1 MPHSLT
7 VRHGVYVDS
16 VALMQVSTEVKTTPG
31 VDDALIGMGSAL
43 NLDLI
48 LAAGFDIAEEVTAND
63 LLIALRAHSEEDL
76 AAGLAAVDVA
86 FDKLASA
93 AHESTGPGGSVQP
106 ALTVESA
113 LDRSGSGLTL
123 VSVPGENAGIETL
136 AALDSGSSV
145 LLFSDNVELSTEIE
159 LKTRAAEH
167 DLIVMGPDCGTA
179 IISGVGLGFANDVRR
194 GSFGIIA
201 ASGTGA
207 QQVSVLLDA
216 AGVGVSHLIGTGGRD
231 LSSEVGGISARQA
244 LRALAAD
251 PETEQ
256 ILVVSKPADATV
268 VAEIETLAKQ
278 LGVSVTWAVL
288 GPESPSL
295 TVGVES
301 VLGAAGVTVPQW
313 PSWGVSDSTTTRSG
327 SLIGLFCGGTM
338 ADEAMLISRSALGPI
353 SSNIPLP
360 GAPRVSGTS
369 TSVAT
374 HTVLDFGDDE
384 MTRGRAHPMI
394 DPSIRLQAIRDLGP
408 SAGVLLLDLVLGHG
422 AHKDPADD
430 LATAITEA
438 KSAAAAQGESLPVV
452 VSLIGTNSDPQ
463 DFSGALEALVTAG
476 AEVFLS
482 NAEASLRAL
491 AHLGHQATTDPAQ
504 VGTSDSPVT
513 LTGVASSTA
522 PAASAP
528 TSAASAAPASSSAT
542 TGEATLSGLLESAP
556 SVVSVGLGLFA
567 EELRAQ
573 AVTVAEV
580 PWKPAFG
587 DPAPLYA
594 AMADPRRQTANAEAL
609 ERMLA
614 AGAEVVGLRP
624 ARECLG
630 LGNDE
635 FLHAGPPLD
644 WDRASGPMRGA
655 LAGAVVFEG
664 LTETL
669 EEAEAGL
676 ASGRFS
682 FSPCHSRD
690 TVGPM
695 AGVVSA
701 SMWMFELVD
710 PIHGNR
716 AYCTL
721 NEGLGKVLRYG
732 ANNEEVLTR
741 LRWMRDVLGPVLGAA
756 VAATGPLDTKNYVTQ
771 MLQSGDEGHN
781 RNRTAT
787 LLFLRDIMPKL
798 FTLDF
803 PTRDL
808 AEVARFLGENDYFAL
823 NLVMPTCKL
832 AMAAAKGVPGSTLV
846 VTMARNGTDFGIQLS
861 GTDDQW
867 YTGPAQIAEGLY
879 LGSYGIEDAN
889 PDIGD
894 SAITE
899 TAGIGGLAMAAA
911 PAVVRLVG
919 GDVAFAVDTSRRM
932 YEITLGEHPQHQI
945 PVLEFRGVPSGI
957 DLVKVLRTQ
966 VLPQINTGMAGKVAG
981 VGQVGAGLVTP
992 PAECF
997 TSAIEGLSAARS

>member
-1 MPHSLT
+1 MPRSLT

-31 VDDALIGMGSAL
+31 VDDALIGMASEL

-48 LAAGFDIAEEVTAND
+48 RGAGFDIAEEVTPND
-63 LLIALRAHSEEDL
+63 LIIAIRAQSE
-76 AAGLAAVDVA
+76 AALSDGSDAVDVA
-86 FDKLASA
+86 FDRLAA
-93 AHESTGPGGSVQP
+93 AARESTGPGGSVQP

-113 LDRSGSGLTL
+113 LAGSDAGLTL
-123 VSVPGENAGIETL
+123 VSVPGESAGIETL

-145 LLFSDNVELSTEIE
+145 LLFSDNVDVSTEVE
-159 LKTRAAEH
+159 LKTRAAER

-179 IISGVGLGFANDVRR
+179 IISGVGLGFANEVRR
-194 GSFGIIA
+194 GTFGIIA

-216 AGVGVSHLIGTGGRD
+216 AGAGVSHLIGTGGRD
-231 LSSEVGGISARQA
+231 LSHEVGGLSARQA
-244 LRALAAD
+244 LRALAVDA
-251 PETEQ
+251 ETEQ
-256 ILVVSKPADATV
+256 VIVVSKPADAEV
-268 VAEIETLAKQ
+268 IAEIEDLAAE
-278 LGVSVTWAVL
+278 LEVRVNWAIL
-288 GPESPSL
+288 GPDSPSL
-295 TVGVES
+295 TAAVETALS
-301 VLGAAGVTVPQW
+301 TADFNVPEW
-313 PSWGVSDSTTTRSG
+313 PHWGVSEPAGALTG
-327 SLIGLFCGGTM
+327 SLVGLFCGGTM
-338 ADEAMLISRSALGPI
+338 ADEAMLIARSALGPI
-353 SSNIPLP
+353 SSNIPLA
-360 GAPRVSGTS
+360 GAELVSGTAVS
-369 TSVAT
+369 ADA
-374 HTVLDFGDDE
+374 HTVLDFGADE

-394 DPSIRLQAIRDLGP
+394 DPSLRLQAIRDLGTW
-408 SAGVLLLDLVLGHG
+408 AGVLLLDLVLGHG
-422 AHKDPADD
+422 SHADPADD
-430 LATAITEA
+430 LAAAITEA
-438 KSAAAAQGESLPVV
+438 KSAAAEDGRVLPVV
-452 VSLIGTNSDPQ
+452 VSLIGTSADPQ
-463 DFSGALEALVTAG
+463 DFSAAVRALVAAG

-482 NAEASLRAL
+482 NAEASARAL
-491 AHLGHQATTDPAQ
+491 AHLGYEAQ
-504 VGTSDSPVT
+504 VSTVAESSMPQSRACLNSSGAQAATDSVDT
-513 LTGVASSTA
+513 QS
-522 PAASAP
+522 
-528 TSAASAAPASSSAT
+528 
-542 TGEATLSGLLESAP
+542 LSGLLETAP
-556 SVVSVGLGLFA
+556 SVVSVGLSLFA

-573 AVTVAEV
+573 AVPVTEV
-580 PWKPAFG
+580 PWKPALG
-587 DPAPLYA
+587 DPAALYQV
-594 AMADPRRQTANAEAL
+594 MADPRRREANAQAV

-630 LGNDE
+630 LREDE
-635 FLHAGPPLD
+635 FLHSGPPLE

-664 LTETL
+664 LAETL
-669 EEAEAGL
+669 EAAEAGL
-676 ASGRFS
+676 ADGRFS
-682 FSPCHSRD
+682 FAPCHSRD
-690 TVGPM
+690 AVGPM
-695 AGVVSA
+695 AGVVSP

-710 PIHGNR
+710 PVHGNR
-716 AYCTL
+716 AYCSL

-741 LRWMRDVLGPVLGAA
+741 LNWMRDVLGPVLAAA

-803 PTRDL
+803 PADDL
-808 AEVARFLGENDYFAL
+808 AEVARFLGANDYFAL

-846 VTMARNGTDFGIQLS
+846 VTMARNGTDFGIQLA
-861 GTDDQW
+861 GTGDQW
-867 YTGPAQIAEGLY
+867 YSGPAQIAEGLY
-879 LGSYGIEDAN
+879 LGSYGVEDAN

-919 GDVAFAVDTSRRM
+919 GDVAFAVDTTRRM
-932 YEITLGEHPQHQI
+932 YEITFAEHPQHQI

-957 DLVKVLRTQ
+957 DLAKVLRTH

-997 TSAIEGLSAARS
+997 TSAIEGLSEQRR